1 MKLKDR
7 VAIVTGSSMGIG
19 EAIARL
25 YAQNG
30 AKVTINSRALER
42 ARKVADDLARAGFQ
56 ALPIEADV
64 SDRAQVARM
73 VRQTVERWGRVDILV
88 NNAGTSMIGPSEEL
102 PEADWRR
109 TIDVDLT
116 GPFLCS
122 QAAAR
127 EMIPR
132 GGGVIINISS
142 ILGETGLQMRA
153 AYCSAKHGLIGL
165 TKVLAIEWAKHKIR
179 VAAINPAYIETPMD
193 VGDQSTGGYTP
204 ADIKRRTPQGR
215 YGSADEVARCALFLA
230 SDDASYTTGSVVNVD
245 GGWLAYGG
253 W

>member
-7 VAIVTGSSMGIG
+7 VAIVTGSSTGIG

-25 YAQNG
+25 YAGNG
-30 AKVTINSRALER
+30 ARVVINSRSLER
-42 ARKVADDLARAGFQ
+42 AQRVAADLAKDGFET
-56 ALPIEADV
+56 LPVAADIA
-64 SDRAQVARM
+64 DRAQVGRM
-73 VRQTVERWGRVDILV
+73 VRQTVERWGRLDILV
-88 NNAGTSMIGPSEEL
+88 NNAGTSMIAPSEDL
-102 PEADWRR
+102 SEADWRR

-165 TKVLAIEWAKHKIR
+165 TRVLAIEWAKHRIR
-179 VAAINPAYIETPMD
+179 VVAINPGYIETPMD
-193 VGDQSTGGYTP
+193 VGDQSSGGYTP
-204 ADIKRRTPQGR
+204 ADIRRRTPLGR
-215 YGSADEVARCALFLA
+215 YGTTDEVARCALFLA
-230 SDDASYTTGSVVNVD
+230 AEDSAYITGSVVDVD

>member
-1 MKLKDR
+1 MKLKGR

-25 YAQNG
+25 YAENG
-30 AKVTINSRALER
+30 ARVAINSRSLVR
-42 ARKVADDLARAGFQ
+42 AQRVAEELARAGVE
-56 ALPIEADV
+56 ALAVEADV
-64 SDRAQVARM
+64 ADRAQVDRM
-73 VRQTVERWGRVDILV
+73 VRQTVERWGRLDILV
-88 NNAGTSMIGPSEEL
+88 NNAGTSMIAPSVEL
-102 PEADWRR
+102 AEADWRR

-132 GGGVIINISS
+132 GGGVIVNIAS

-165 TKVLAIEWAKHKIR
+165 TRVLAIEWAQHQIR
-179 VAAINPAYIETPMD
+179 VVAINPGYIETPMD
-193 VGDQSTGGYTP
+193 VGDQASGGYTP
-204 ADIKRRTPQGR
+204 ADIRRRTPQGR
-215 YGSADEVARCALFLA
+215 YGTADEVARCALFLA
-230 SDDASYTTGSVVNVD
+230 SEDARFITGSVLNVD

>member
-1 MKLKDR
+1 MKLKSC

-30 AKVTINSRALER
+30 ARVVINSRSLER
-42 ARKVADDLARAGFQ
+42 ARKVADDLARVGLE

-64 SDRAQVARM
+64 ADRSQVDRM
-73 VRQTVERWGRVDILV
+73 VRQAVERWGRLDILV
-88 NNAGTSMIGPSEEL
+88 NNAGTSMIAPSEEL
-102 PEADWRR
+102 AEAEWRR
-109 TIDVDLT
+109 TLDVDLT

-127 EMIPR
+127 VMIR
-132 GGGVIINISS
+132 QGSGVILNISS
-142 ILGETGLQMRA
+142 ILGETGLPMRA
-153 AYCSAKHGLIGL
+153 AYCAAKHGLIGL
-165 TKVLAIEWAKHKIR
+165 TKVLATEWAAHRIR
-179 VAAINPAYIETPMD
+179 VVAINPAYIETPMD
-193 VGDQSTGGYTP
+193 VGDQSSGGYTP
-204 ADIKRRTPQGR
+204 ADIRRRTPQGR
-215 YGSADEVARCALFLA
+215 YGTVEEVARCALFLA
-230 SDDASYTTGSVVNVD
+230 SEDASFITGSVVNVD

>member
-30 AKVTINSRALER
+30 ARVVINSRSLER
-42 ARKVADDLARAGFQ
+42 ARKVADELVRAGFE

-64 SDRAQVARM
+64 AEGAEVDRM
-73 VRQTVERWGRVDILV
+73 VRQTEERWGRLDILV
-88 NNAGTSMIGPSEEL
+88 NNAGTSMIAPSEDL
-102 PEADWRR
+102 AEADWRR
-109 TIDVDLT
+109 TLDVDLT
-116 GPFLCS
+116 GPFLCA

-127 EMIPR
+127 VMIAR
-132 GGGVIINISS
+132 GGGVILNISS

-153 AYCSAKHGLIGL
+153 AYCAAKHGLIGL
-165 TKVLAIEWAKHKIR
+165 TKVLAVEWARHRIR
-179 VAAINPAYIETPMD
+179 VVAINPGYIQTPMD
-193 VGDQSTGGYTP
+193 VGDQSSGGYTP
-204 ADIKRRTPQGR
+204 ADIRRRTPQGR
-215 YGSADEVARCALFLA
+215 YGTADEVARCALFLA
-230 SDDASYTTGSVVNVD
+230 SEDATYITGSVVNVD

>member
-1 MKLKDR
+1 MKLKDH

-30 AKVTINSRALER
+30 ARVVINSRSLER
-42 ARKVADDLARAGFQ
+42 ARAVAEDLTRAGFE
-56 ALPIEADV
+56 ALPIAADV
-64 SDRAQVARM
+64 ADKAQVERM
-73 VRQTVERWGRVDILV
+73 VRQTVDRWGRLDILV
-88 NNAGTSMIGPSEEL
+88 NNAGTSMIAPSVEL
-102 PEADWRR
+102 SEADWRR

-116 GPFLCS
+116 GPFLCA

-153 AYCSAKHGLIGL
+153 AYCAAKHGLIGL
-165 TKVLAIEWAKHKIR
+165 TKVLAIEWAKQGIR
-179 VAAINPAYIETPMD
+179 VVVINPGYIETPMD
-193 VGDQSTGGYTP
+193 VGDQSSGGYTP
-204 ADIKRRTPQGR
+204 ADIRRRTPQGR
-215 YGSADEVARCALFLA
+215 YGTAEEVARCALFLA
-230 SDDASYTTGSVVNVD
+230 SEDATYTTGSVVNVD

>member
-30 AKVTINSRALER
+30 ARVVINSRSLER
-42 ARKVADDLARAGFQ
+42 ARKVADELVRAGFE

-64 SDRAQVARM
+64 AEGAEVDRM
-73 VRQTVERWGRVDILV
+73 VRQTEERWGRLDILV
-88 NNAGTSMIGPSEEL
+88 NNAGTSMIAPSVEL
-102 PEADWRR
+102 AEADWRR
-109 TIDVDLT
+109 TLDVDLT
-116 GPFLCS
+116 GPFLCAR
-122 QAAAR
+122 AAAR
-127 EMIPR
+127 VMIAR
-132 GGGVIINISS
+132 GGGVILNISS

-153 AYCSAKHGLIGL
+153 AYCAAKHGLIGL
-165 TKVLAIEWAKHKIR
+165 TKVLAVEWARHRIR
-179 VAAINPAYIETPMD
+179 VVAINPGYIQTPMD
-193 VGDQSTGGYTP
+193 VGDQSSGGYTP
-204 ADIKRRTPQGR
+204 ADIRRRTPQGR
-215 YGSADEVARCALFLA
+215 YGTADEVARCALFLA
-230 SDDASYTTGSVVNVD
+230 SEDATYITGSVVNVD

>member
-30 AKVTINSRALER
+30 ARVVINSRLPER
-42 ARKVADDLARAGFQ
+42 AQRVADDLARTGFE
-56 ALPIEADV
+56 ALPIAADV
-64 SDRAQVARM
+64 ADWAQVDRM
-73 VRQTVERWGRVDILV
+73 VRQTVERWGRLDVLV
-88 NNAGTSMIGPSEEL
+88 NNAGTSMIAPSVEL
-102 PEADWRR
+102 TEADWRR

-116 GPFLCS
+116 GPFLCAR
-122 QAAAR
+122 AAAR

-132 GGGVIINISS
+132 GGGVIVNISS

-165 TKVLAIEWAKHKIR
+165 TKVLGIEWAKYRIR
-179 VAAINPAYIETPMD
+179 VVAINPGYIETPMD
-193 VGDQSTGGYTP
+193 VGDQSSGGYTP
-204 ADIKRRTPQGR
+204 EDIRRRTPQGR
-215 YGSADEVARCALFLA
+215 YGTADEVARCALFLA
-230 SDDASYTTGSVVNVD
+230 SEDATYITGSVVSVD

>member
-1 MKLKDR
+1 MKLKEQ

-25 YAQNG
+25 YARNG
-30 AKVTINSRALER
+30 ARVVINSRSLER
-42 ARKVADDLARAGFQ
+42 ARRVAEDLTGKGLEAH
-56 ALPIEADV
+56 PIEADV
-64 SDRAQVARM
+64 ADRAQVDRM
-73 VRQTVERWGRVDILV
+73 VRRTVERWGRLDILV
-88 NNAGTSMIGPSEEL
+88 NNAGTSMIAPSVEL
-102 PEADWRR
+102 GEADWRR

-132 GGGVIINISS
+132 GRGVIINISS

-153 AYCSAKHGLIGL
+153 AYCSAKHGLNGL
-165 TKVLAIEWAKHKIR
+165 TKVLAVEWARHGIR
-179 VAAINPAYIETPMD
+179 VVSINPGYIETPMD
-193 VGDQSTGGYTP
+193 VGDQSSGGYTP
-204 ADIKRRTPQGR
+204 ADIRRRTPLGR
-215 YGSADEVARCALFLA
+215 YGTADDVARCALFLA
-230 SDDASYTTGSVVNVD
+230 SEDAAYITGSVVNVE

>member
-1 MKLKDR
+1 MKLKGR

-19 EAIARL
+19 EATARL

-30 AKVTINSRALER
+30 AKVTINSRVLER
-42 ARKVADDLARAGFQ
+42 ARKVADDLARAGFET
-56 ALPIEADV
+56 LPIAADV
-64 SDRAQVARM
+64 ADRAQVGRM
-73 VRQTVERWGRVDILV
+73 VRQTVERWGRLDILV
-88 NNAGTSMIGPSEEL
+88 NNAGTSMIGPSIEL
-102 PEADWRR
+102 AEADWRR

-127 EMIPR
+127 EMLPR
-132 GGGVIINISS
+132 GGGVIINIAS

-153 AYCSAKHGLIGL
+153 AYCAAKHGLIGL
-165 TKVLAIEWAKHKIR
+165 TKVLAVEWAKHGIR
-179 VAAINPAYIETPMD
+179 VVAINPAYIETPMD
-193 VGDQSTGGYTP
+193 VGDQATGGYTP
-204 ADIKRRTPQGR
+204 ADITRRTPQGR

>member
-1 MKLKDR
+1 MKLKDH

-30 AKVTINSRALER
+30 ARVVINSRSLER
-42 ARKVADDLARAGFQ
+42 ARRVADDLARTGFE

-64 SDRAQVARM
+64 ADRAQVDRM
-73 VRQTVERWGRVDILV
+73 VRQTVERWGRLDILV
-88 NNAGTSMIGPSEEL
+88 NNAGTSMIAPSVEL
-102 PEADWRR
+102 SEADWRR

-116 GPFLCS
+116 GPFLCA

-132 GGGVIINISS
+132 GGGVILNISS

-165 TKVLAIEWAKHKIR
+165 TKVLAIEWAKHRIR
-179 VAAINPAYIETPMD
+179 VVAINPGYIETPMD
-193 VGDQSTGGYTP
+193 VGDQTSGGYTP
-204 ADIKRRTPQGR
+204 ADIRRRTPQGR
-215 YGSADEVARCALFLA
+215 YGTPDEVARCALFLA
-230 SDDASYTTGSVVNVD
+230 SEDATYITGSVVNVD